1 MHLTLETARTTDD
14 LAAQCNAA
22 TTTHLARLMLHTFAV
37 LGAAHSW
44 DHLPEL
50 AEDLAR
56 DAARLG
62 LPIADQD
69 PETLAH
75 WEQIAET
82 PPGPP
87 APRPGSG
94 TPAVV
99 LAAEQLAERFSE
111 DLLAAEIAGQLNCP
125 EADALVDLLTATG
138 AARAAHLW
146 STAHAAHDREEDAL
160 HAPSRPASRSPAI

>member
-1 MHLTLETARTTDD
+1 MRLTLETAHTTDE
-14 LAAQCNAA
+14 LAAQCDAG
-22 TTTHLARLMLHTFAV
+22 TTIHLARLMLHTFAV

-44 DHLPEL
+44 DHLGEL

-56 DAARLG
+56 DAAGLG

-87 APRPGSG
+87 DPRPG
-94 TPAVV
+94 TDAAVVV

-125 EADALVDLLTATG
+125 EADALVDLLAATG

-146 STAHAAHDREEDAL
+146 SAAHAAHDQEEDA
-160 HAPSRPASRSPAI
+160 HRAASRSPGI

>member
-1 MHLTLETARTTDD
+1 MHLTLETAHTTDD
-14 LAAQCNAA
+14 LADQCDAA
-22 TTTHLARLMLHTFAV
+22 STAHLARLMLHTFAV
-37 LGAAHSW
+37 LGAARSW
-44 DHLPEL
+44 DHLGEL

-87 APRPGSG
+87 DPRPGSSSA
-94 TPAVV
+94 AVT
-99 LAAEQLAERFSE
+99 LAAEQLAERFS
-111 DLLAAEIAGQLNCP
+111 DDMLAAEIAGQLNCS
-125 EADALVDLLTATG
+125 EADAIVDLLTATG
-138 AARAAHLW
+138 AARAANLW
-146 STAHAAHDREEDAL
+146 SAAHAAHDQEEDAHYAPSSPAP
-160 HAPSRPASRSPAI
+160 HAPGN